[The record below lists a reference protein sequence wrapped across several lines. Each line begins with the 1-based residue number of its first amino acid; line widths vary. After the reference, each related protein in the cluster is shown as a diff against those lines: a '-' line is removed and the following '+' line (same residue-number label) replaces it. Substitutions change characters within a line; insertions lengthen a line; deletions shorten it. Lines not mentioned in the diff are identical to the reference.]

1 MDIFQKKILVVG
13 TGVSGLGAV
22 KLLLEKEAVPVLF
35 EPNASADKEKL
46 LAKVKE
52 AGDVVLYIGEL
63 PAEEKEDIVMVV
75 LSPGISPEKPF
86 VAEFI
91 QRKIPVLGE
100 FELAWRFEK
109 GKVAAIT
116 GTNGKTTT
124 TTLVGNILRSWY
136 EKTFVVGNIGDPYA
150 CEVLNTTE
158 DSVTV
163 AEVSSFQLETADTF
177 APAVA
182 AVTNI
187 TPDHLDRHHTMEN
200 YVSMKKRIFE
210 RQTPSDVCVLNYE
223 DSYTPELAKA
233 CPSKIVY
240 FSSKRE
246 LEEGIYYHDGSVYLA
261 ENGKKEFLLCREDI
275 KLAGDC
281 NVENVMEA
289 IAVGKAMG
297 VPMDRILETVKAFEG
312 VEHRIEYV
320 ATKGGVDYYNDS
332 KGTNPDA
339 AIWGIRAMTKKTV
352 LIAGGY
358 DKQVAFDD
366 WVEAFEDKV
375 KTLIV
380 MGNTKEKIAACARA
394 HGFENIVMAE
404 TYEEAFLLSAELA
417 EPGEAVLLSP
427 ACASFDMF
435 PNYEIRGKKFKEFVA
450 KIGV

>member
-1 MDIFQKKILVVG
+1 MEVYQKKILVIG
-13 TGVSGLGAV
+13 TGVSGFGAV
-22 KLLLEKEAVPVLF
+22 KLLLEKNAIPVLL
-35 EPNASADKEKL
+35 EPNPLADQEKL
-46 LAKVKE
+46 VAKVKE
-52 AGDVVLYIGEL
+52 IGEVTLYFGEL
-63 PAEEKEDIVMVV
+63 PAEVKESVEMVI

-86 VAEFI
+86 VDEFI
-91 QRKIPVLGE
+91 QRKVPVIGE

-124 TTLVGNILRSWY
+124 TTLVGNILKSWY

-150 CEVLNTTE
+150 CEVLKTE
-158 DSVTV
+158 ADSVTV

-200 YVSMKKRIFE
+200 YVRMKQRVFVN
-210 RQTPSDVCVLNYE
+210 QTPDDVCVLNYE
-223 DSYTPELAKA
+223 DSYTKDLAKE
-233 CPSKIVY
+233 CPAKIVY

-246 LEEGIYYHDGSVYLA
+246 LEEGIFYQDGAVYLA
-261 ENGKKEFLLCREDI
+261 ENGEKEFLLDRKDI

-366 WVEAFEDKV
+366 WVKAFEDKV

-380 MGNTKEKIAACARA
+380 MGDTREKIADCARA
-394 HGFENIVMAE
+394 HGFENIIMADS
-404 TYEEAFLLSAELA
+404 YEEAFLLSAKLA
-417 EPGEAVLLSP
+417 KPGEAVLLSP

-435 PNYEIRGKKFKEFVA
+435 PNYEVRGKKFKEFVA